1 MDIKFFR
8 PEGPQPTEKA
18 GLEDIRL
25 ALPRQWKG
33 FANFVMRQP
42 NRRGQDREIDLV
54 IVAPDR
60 LIVVDLKHIRGRI
73 ENRGGFWYRGDENQG
88 SSPAHKIRDN
98 AKILASLIRTEVP
111 QLPAVPPVESVVV
124 LTHPLSDPSGLDAVE
139 RDRTIK
145 LVDFV
150 RISNSAQF
158 QAMFGSA
165 SKFDASQP
173 LTAPP
178 ALPAL
183 QKFFSNGRLFEPR
196 KAQFHGF
203 IPTGD
208 PEFKHPLYL
217 EYACHQPSDTNYTG
231 LLRLWDFSV
240 EPDFLV
246 EEERRPVA
254 ERERAILGHIRVHDP
269 AFYQNYLLQSVR
281 YDAEFTLRYSEVFD
295 KLPDLERLTRFSA
308 VLEDLSPERRI
319 ELATLLLDRVANLHR
334 LRVAHRD
341 LDRHSIW
348 IDDRRSKVVL
358 SSFGA
363 AHYPERKSI
372 GVTRSKIMAGGHRAP
387 EDVGEG
393 SQGSPFQQDVFLAG
407 AMVWHL
413 MSGKR
418 LPVLDAVPVWASGT
432 LATADG
438 LPELFG
444 PWFDKCLQLDARARF
459 ADGVE
464 AAEAFGELVRK
475 TEKVSL
481 EKQLERYRQDI
492 DPISDYPVT
501 QWITHKPYRIYRSRK
516 SDTDY
521 FVKSW
526 PERYLGERRKTAARL
541 IEFFGKADILRLT
554 AVDWLPRTEL
564 ACLCT
569 DGLLLVQEWIDGAP
583 LAQTETAEW
592 PADDLRSFVIDLI
605 TAIDELH
612 DLGQT
617 HGDLSPANIVVRTAE
632 GRVRPVLVDVAD
644 FTTDDDGKKTPAYC
658 PPDDTDL
665 RVRDR
670 YAVGQIVLE
679 LADKC
684 PDAEMKGALQEG
696 VAKCGEGAAPWITLK
711 PLNEALA
718 PRKKQP
724 FGGHFDLTI
733 ETTRAAFQG
742 QMLSDNGVFHLVKVR
757 NKNSID
763 IYGFDQHVTIDID
776 EKDFK
781 PRRAVAHKAD
791 LGGARWAQR
800 WRSFSF
806 TGSVGVQQSTRPRFS
821 GFDPLAAILK
831 EMAAPAPAAP
841 EAAAPQP
848 VAADAKPAPRQHF
861 PVARF
866 WQETITIEEEITPE
880 IQLADEAKFD
890 ESDRSLMVS
899 ASADV
904 LSELEPTEGQP
915 IGVTWNGYKIGDLDL
930 ARSRGTTLLIR
941 NVRGHRGLRSGATLK
956 LQTSDDFTSFQRRS
970 RAVFRIL
977 EGRAQIRG
985 LVGYFDP
992 QNTTAPKDIGGEVND
1007 EDIAPYKLNEDQA
1020 DALKHLWKFGPLGLL
1035 QGPPGTGK
1043 TLFIAS
1049 LVHYALTRAR
1059 MRNVLVLSQSNEA
1072 VNTAAERILQVSER
1086 LGGAI
1091 SPLRVGHHEKISPA
1105 LRQYHARAI
1114 QDRYRELFRASIKE
1128 RVAWAAG
1135 RLGLDRSYVS
1145 EALELEAVFGSLFHQ
1160 IDLCEADIAG
1170 GMGADVVAAARD
1182 RLPQLKEIWSTA
1194 LKERSLIEGD
1204 DPRATLAQLRDDLAS
1219 RHAVN
1224 DPDARRRLL
1233 RLLNLANEWTSVL
1246 GIRSNR
1252 NLEELLARSRNLIC
1266 GTCVGIGRPGIQL
1279 DRNAFDLVIIDEA
1292 ARCTPSE
1299 LAVGM
1304 QSGRRILLVGDHRQL
1319 PPLYDHDLLKTI
1331 GPRLGNMP
1339 RKELQRSDFER
1350 AFHSEYGRAV
1360 ARTLRKQYRMAPKIS
1375 SIVADAFY
1383 KGQELEA
1390 KRGAPPAHYGLLPR
1404 PLDDE
1409 LSWVDTGHSRSE
1421 RREAAVGSSYVN
1433 RREANAVIALLRLIA
1448 STPAFLDAAKG
1459 DVKQDEPLVGV
1470 ICMYG
1475 PQANLIEEQFVTSGL
1490 PESFRSLVK
1499 IDTVDSYQGKENR
1512 IVIVSLVRSNPEYA
1526 MGFVRIE
1533 NRINVALSR
1542 AMERLVIVGS
1552 AQMFSDRNHP
1562 LSTVLQTL
1570 RPQGRVFT
1578 DERIR

>member
-8 PEGPQPTEKA
+8 PEGPQPTEKV
-18 GLEDIRL
+18 GLEEIRL

-42 NRRGQDREIDLV
+42 NKRGQDREIDLV

-60 LIVVDLKHIRGRI
+60 LILVDLKHLRGRI
-73 ENRGGFWYRGDENQG
+73 ENRGGFWYRGEESQG

-98 AKILASLIRTEVP
+98 AKILASLIRAEVP
-111 QLPAVPPVESVVV
+111 QLPAVPPVESVIV
-124 LTHPLSDPSGLDAVE
+124 LTHPLSDPSGLDQVE
-139 RDRTIK
+139 RDRTVK
-145 LVDFV
+145 LADFV
-150 RISNSAQF
+150 RISNATQF
-158 QAMFGSA
+158 HAMFSSA
-165 SKFDASQP
+165 SKFSSSQP
-173 LTAPP
+173 LTAAP

-203 IPTGD
+203 IPQGEPD
-208 PEFKHPLYL
+208 FKHRLYL
-217 EYACHQPSDTNYTG
+217 EYACHQPTDTNYTG
-231 LLRLWDFSV
+231 LLRLWDFSID
-240 EPDFLV
+240 PDFLV
-246 EEERRPVA
+246 EEDRRPIA
-254 ERERAILGHIRVHDP
+254 ERERAILGHIRAHDP
-269 AFYQNYLLQSVR
+269 GFYQNYLLQSVR
-281 YDAEFTLRYSEVFD
+281 YDSEFTLRYSEVFD

-308 VLEDLSPERRI
+308 VIDDLSLERRI
-319 ELATLLLDRVANLHR
+319 ELATLFLDRIASLHR

-363 AHYPERKSI
+363 AHFPERKSI
-372 GVTRSKIMAGGHRAP
+372 GASRSKLMAGGHRVP
-387 EDVGEG
+387 EDIGEG
-393 SQGSPFQQDVFLAG
+393 SEGTPFHQDVFLAG
-407 AMVWHL
+407 AVVWNL
-413 MSGKR
+413 LTGKR
-418 LPVLDAVPVWASGT
+418 LPVVDAVPVWTSGT

-438 LPELFG
+438 LPELFAS
-444 PWFDKCLQLDARARF
+444 WFDRCLQLEARARF

-464 AAEAFGELVRK
+464 AADAFAELVRK

-492 DPISDYPVT
+492 DPISDYPPT
-501 QWITHKPYRIYRSRK
+501 EWITQKPYRIYRSRRN
-516 SDTDY
+516 DTDY

-526 PERYLGERRKTAARL
+526 PERSLGERRKTAARL
-541 IEFFGKADILRLT
+541 IEFFGKADVLRLT
-554 AVDWLPRTEL
+554 AVDWLPKTEL
-564 ACLCT
+564 SCLCT
-569 DGLLLVQEWIDGAP
+569 DGLLLVQEWIDGKP
-583 LAQTETAEW
+583 LAQSDTGQW
-592 PADDLRSFVIDLI
+592 PASDLRSFVIDLT

-612 DLGQT
+612 ELGQA
-617 HGDLSPANIVVRTAE
+617 HGDLTPTNIVVRTSE
-632 GRVRPVLVDVAD
+632 GRIRPMLVDVVD
-644 FTTDDDGKKTPAYC
+644 FTSDENGKKTPAYC
-658 PPDDTDL
+658 PPDDTDI

-684 PDAEMKGALQEG
+684 DDADTKATLLAG
-696 VAKCGEGAAPWITLK
+696 VAKCSEGAAPWITLK
-711 PLNEALA
+711 PLKDALA
-718 PRKKQP
+718 PRKTQP
-724 FGGHFDLTI
+724 LGGTFELTI
-733 ETTRAAFQG
+733 ETARAAFEG
-742 QMLSDNGVFHLVKVR
+742 QMLSDNGLFHLVKL
-757 NKNSID
+757 KGKSSID
-763 IYGFDQHVTIDID
+763 IYGFDQHVTIDLD
-776 EKDFK
+776 DKDLK
-781 PRRAVAHKAD
+781 PRHAIAHKAD
-791 LGGARWAQR
+791 LRGASWAQR

-806 TGSVGVQQSTRPRFS
+806 RGSVSVQRSTKARFS
-821 GFDPLAAILK
+821 GFDPLAALLK
-831 EMAAPAPAAP
+831 DMAAPAVPAA

-848 VAADAKPAPRQHF
+848 AVATAKAATREQF

-866 WQETITIEEEITPE
+866 WQETITIEQEITPE
-880 IQLADEAKFD
+880 IDLADDPKFD
-890 ESDRSLMVS
+890 ESDRTLTIS
-899 ASADV
+899 ASTDV
-904 LSELEPTEGQP
+904 LSELEPTDGQP

-930 ARSRGTTLLIR
+930 ARSRATTLLIR
-941 NVRGHRGLRSGATLK
+941 NVRGHRGLRSGATLR

-970 RAVFRIL
+970 RAVSRIL
-977 EGRAQIRG
+977 EGRAQVRDLI
-985 LVGYFDP
+985 GYFDP
-992 QNTTAPKDIGGEVND
+992 QNTAAPKDIGGEVSD
-1007 EDIAPYKLNEDQA
+1007 EDIAPYRLNDDQA
-1020 DALKHLWKFGPLGLL
+1020 GALKHLWKFGPVGLL

-1049 LVHYALTRAR
+1049 LVHYALTHAR

-1086 LGGAI
+1086 LGGDI
-1091 SPLRVGHHEKISPA
+1091 SPLRVGYHEKISPA

-1114 QDRYRELFRASIKE
+1114 QDRYRELFRAGMKE
-1128 RVAWAAG
+1128 RVGWAAG
-1135 RLGLDRSYVS
+1135 RLGLDRNYVS
-1145 EALELEAVFGSLFHQ
+1145 EAIEVEAVFGSLFHQ
-1160 IDLCEADIAG
+1160 IELCEADIAG
-1170 GMGADVVAAARD
+1170 DIGPDVVAAARE
-1182 RLPQLKEIWSTA
+1182 RLAQLKDVWSTA
-1194 LKERSLIEGD
+1194 LKERGLIEGD
-1204 DPRATLAQLRDDLAS
+1204 EPRSTLEQLRDDLAS

-1233 RLLNLANEWTSVL
+1233 RLLSLANEWSSVL
-1246 GIRSNR
+1246 GIRHRS
-1252 NLEELLARSRNLIC
+1252 LEELLARSRNLIC

-1319 PPLYDHDLLKTI
+1319 PPLYDHDLLNAI
-1331 GPRLGNMP
+1331 GPRLGNLS

-1350 AFHSEYGRAV
+1350 AFHSDYGRAV
-1360 ARTLRKQYRMAPKIS
+1360 ARSLRKQYRMAPKICTV
-1375 SIVADAFY
+1375 VANAFY
-1383 KGQELEA
+1383 KGQELTPEC
-1390 KRGAPPAHYGLLPR
+1390 GPPPEHYRLLPR

-1409 LSWVDTGHSRSE
+1409 LTWIDTGHSRSG

-1433 RREANAVIALLRLIA
+1433 RREANAVMALLRVIA
-1448 STPAFLDAAKG
+1448 STPAFLDAAKA
-1459 DVKQDEPLVGV
+1459 DVKKDEPLIGV

-1475 PQANLIEEQFVTSGL
+1475 PQAALIEEQFVTSGL
-1490 PESFRSLVK
+1490 PEAFRDLVK

-1526 MGFVRIE
+1526 MGFLRTE

-1562 LSTVLQTL
+1562 LATFLQTL

-1578 DERIR
+1578 DDRIR